1 MYTRVDPKNYYLHPS
16 HHKELKGKHQVV
28 IYLDQCQ
35 MQYKDLQ
42 ANLI

>member
-1 MYTRVDPKNYYLHPS
+1 MYTRVDPKKLLPS
-16 HHKELKGKHQVV
+16 SKSSQGAKGKHQVV